1 MKEVVLGNAFIAHL
15 DQLLLS
21 MCTDRDEAVRR
32 EAVNKIRKLKDQYI
46 LNTEDQAFPQVEE
59 DGERSHIDEDL
70 LIPTDDEAEEDIEAI
85 EKTYDMPSKNI
96 RKVIPPK
103 LKFHTTNYIM

>member
-1 MKEVVLGNAFIAHL
+1 MKEVVLGNAFIAHP

-21 MCTDRDEAVRR
+21 MCIDRDEAVRR

-46 LNTEDQAFPQVEE
+46 LNTEDQAFPEVEE

-70 LIPTDDEAEEDIEAI
+70 LIPTDEAKEDIEAI

-103 LKFHTTNYIM
+103 LKFHAMNYIM